1 METFQEL
8 PKCDTETGTNSVGKM
23 ALEGLLDTELPQFFF
38 FFLSIFKGQ

>member
-23 ALEGLLDTELPQFFF
+23 AQEGLLDTAATIFLFFF
-38 FFLSIFKGQ
+38 